1 MERNI
6 LVVTKSF
13 GQVKEMHP
21 YVEEIARTGSR
32 VVFLLP
38 YNPDA
43 GWLHT
48 RLNVDQTE
56 ASIILAS
63 WDVAEHFRW
72 EAQSRL
78 AERAVSSIRNILQKR
93 GVDVSVQLYAGGM
106 KKAIKKLIT
115 KTGFELIVTPIGMM
129 DVVTN
134 FLTGAKSSF
143 FGSGGLSPVIV
154 FSLR

>member
-6 LVVTKSF
+6 LVVTKTF

-21 YVEEIARTGSR
+21 YVEEIAHTGSR

-38 YNPDA
+38 YNPEA
-43 GWLHT
+43 GWLQT

-78 AERAVSSIRNILQKR
+78 AERAVSSIRSNLEKR
-93 GVDVSVQLYAGGM
+93 GVDVSVQLYTGCM
-106 KKAIKKLIT
+106 RKAIKKLT
-115 KTGFELIVTPIGMM
+115 TRTDFELIVTPIEMM

-134 FLTGAKSSF
+134 FVMGAKSSF
-143 FGSGGLSPVIV
+143 FRPGGLSPVIV